1 MGNAVKRK
9 MRLKSKNETMHI
21 GMILDNEFTGDM
33 RVENEVA
40 SLVNAGFKVS
50 VLCLTHGEKPTRE
63 DFHGA
68 TIIRKPLTK
77 FTKRKTKP
85 FIDTPLDAYSRFWRK
100 WLEGFVKEE
109 EIDVLHAHDLYMLPA
124 ALSYK
129 KKAKSSIPIV
139 ADLHEN
145 YPAALENYQ
154 WANTFPGNKIVSIP
168 RWRKAEIRW
177 LQQVDHVI
185 TVIEEAT
192 ERYLKLGLPENKI
205 SVVANYVNEDFFML
219 PQAEEVA
226 GIRERFKGEFVISYV
241 GGFDAHRGLEEL
253 VAAIPMVRSAIPH
266 IRLVLV
272 GDGANRSSLE
282 AMSERLGVADII
294 SFEGWQLPAKIPA
307 FLGASDICLIPHVK
321 TEHTDNTIP
330 HKLFQYMLLG
340 KPIITSDCAPLKRIL
355 NDSGTGKAYPS
366 GDSAA
371 LAAIIQEMYEA
382 PELMAAMGGKGKENV
397 LTTYNWEATADN
409 LVKLYKDMEQS
420 S

>member
-1 MGNAVKRK
+1 
-9 MRLKSKNETMHI
+9 
-21 GMILDNEFTGDM
+21 MILDNEFTGDM

-40 SLVNAGFKVS
+40 SLVNARFKVS
-50 VLCLTHGEKPTRE
+50 VLCLTHGEKPVRE
-63 DFHGA
+63 DFCGA

-77 FTKRKTKP
+77 FIKEKTKP
-85 FIDTPLDAYSRFWRK
+85 FIDTPLDLYSRFWRK
-100 WLEGFVKEE
+100 WIEAFIQEE
-109 EIDVLHAHDLYMLPA
+109 KIDVLHAHDLYMLPA
-124 ALSYK
+124 VLSYK
-129 KKAKSSIPIV
+129 EKAKSSIPIV

-154 WANTFPGNKIVSIP
+154 WSSTFPGNQIVSIP

-177 LQQVDHVI
+177 LQQVDHVV

-219 PQAEEVA
+219 PKEEEVA
-226 GIRERFKGEFVISYV
+226 EIRDRFKDEFVVSYV
-241 GGFDAHRGLEEL
+241 GGFDAHRGLEEV

-266 IRLVLV
+266 IKLVLV

-282 AMSERLGVADII
+282 AMSEQLGVDDKI

-307 FLGASDICLIPHVK
+307 YLGASDVCLIPHVK

-355 NDSGTGKAYPS
+355 QDSETGHAYPS

-371 LAAIIQEMYEA
+371 LAELLKEMYAA
-382 PELMAAMGGKGKENV
+382 PQQMALMGEKGKTSV
-397 LTTYNWEATADN
+397 LSTYNWEATAGN
-409 LVKLYKDMEQS
+409 LVDLYNSLKKQ
-420 S
+420 